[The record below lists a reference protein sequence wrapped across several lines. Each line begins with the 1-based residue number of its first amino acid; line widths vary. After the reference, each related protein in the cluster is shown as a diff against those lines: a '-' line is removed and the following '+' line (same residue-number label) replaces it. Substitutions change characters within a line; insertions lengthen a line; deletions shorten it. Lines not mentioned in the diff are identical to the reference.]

1 MGAAVKD
8 SARKSFA
15 RTTAVALIAAI
26 LVLVSACGNDTSKGT
41 RDDPFPYEKSRSGFG
56 WG

>member
-1 MGAAVKD
+1 MKT
-8 SARKSFA
+8 STRK
-15 RTTAVALIAAI
+15 ALIRTFAATLVAAI
-26 LVLVSACGNDTSKGT
+26 LVVLAACGDETSKGT

>member
-1 MGAAVKD
+1 MRSTNRHALTRMIAA
-8 SARKSFA
+8 
-15 RTTAVALIAAI
+15 TLIAA
-26 LVLVSACGNDTSKGT
+26 VLVVLAACGDSSKGT

>member
-1 MGAAVKD
+1 MRRLTRDALMGTVVAVLLAA
-8 SARKSFA
+8 S
-15 RTTAVALIAAI
+15 
-26 LVLVSACGNDTSKGT
+26 LVVMAACGDSSSKGT

>member
-1 MGAAVKD
+1 MRLRTGNALLRTLAAL
-8 SARKSFA
+8 
-15 RTTAVALIAAI
+15 LIALT
-26 LVLVSACGNDTSKGT
+26 LVAAAACGDSSKGT